1 MTYYYA
7 NVLMLSYI
15 LVFFK
20 ICWKKSKKANFGKL
34 LDFFR
39 GPQTGK

>member
-15 LVFFK
+15 LVCFK
-20 ICWKKSKKANFGKL
+20 ICWKKSKKANFVFVNL
-34 LDFFR
+34 A
-39 GPQTGK
+39 